1 MKKFLFMFCFLLA
14 TNNLFCDDNY
24 LNKQIDTSYTAQ
36 KKSTTGAIL
45 RSLAL
50 PGWGQIYVEHYWR
63 APIFFAGATTLLY
76 FVIDNHLKAND
87 LKKQIDIIE
96 NKNAPEVNLLK
107 RKYENAIDNRD
118 LSALC
123 LIGVYT
129 LATIDAYAG
138 AHLFDFKIGNNE
150 LKINAIPSVETGVKL
165 QIRYK
170 F

>member
-14 TNNLFCDDNY
+14 TNNLFCDDNSF
-24 LNKQIDTSYTAQ
+24 NKQIDTSYTAQ

-63 APIFFAGATTLLY
+63 APIFFAGATTLWY

-96 NKNAPEVNLLK
+96 NINKTGTTILLVEQNAK
-107 RKYENAIDNRD
+107 MA
-118 LSALC
+118 LSIAHR
-123 LIGVYT
+123 
-129 LATIDAYAG
+129 AYV
-138 AHLFDFKIGNNE
+138 I
-150 LKINAIPSVETGVKL
+150 ETGSIVMSGTGEELAKSDEIKKSYL
-165 QIRYK
+165 GGE
-170 F
+170 